1 MSFADN
7 ARIYSSLQLFASS
20 PKVNRRYQSQ
30 SGIFSTQKPLKL
42 SVKWAKYKKQGW
54 CKLNTLNLE
63 LVKSRG
69 IYIIWKPQ
77 NKNNVIRI
85 GQGNIASELQTLRN
99 SAIIARFGDDLLV
112 TWASVQKQYRDGVE
126 RYLYEQYSPI
136 SVDRVAT
143 ARLVQVNMPG
153 KYKAIA

>member
-1 MSFADN
+1 MSVAEST
-7 ARIYSSLQLFASS
+7 RIFSALQLFASS

-63 LVKSRG
+63 QVKTNG
-69 IYIIWKPQ
+69 VFVIWKPQ
-77 NKNNVIRI
+77 ARYNVIRI
-85 GQGNIASELQTLRN
+85 GQGHISSELQNLRN
-99 SAIIARFGDDLLV
+99 DTTIVKFGADLLV
-112 TWASVQKQYRDGVE
+112 TWCSVQPQFRDGVE

-136 SVDRVAT
+136 SIERVT
-143 ARLVQVNMPG
+143 NSRLVHVNLPG
-153 KYKAIA
+153 KI